1 MITHDTHKSNSLYT
15 PLWLTSEACM
25 CACVQSAGVHSNK
38 IGGDFNLRAVLLD
51 IQVPTMQTLP
61 IMAKR

>member
-1 MITHDTHKSNSLYT
+1 L
-15 PLWLTSEACM
+15 

-51 IQVPTMQTLP
+51 IQVPKMQTPP
-61 IMAKR
+61 IKAESP